1 MLGYV
6 LDGVEIH
13 ERQECV
19 ECAIAWKYHTGDHL
33 LPGDT
38 HEATFVLSCSAESAA
53 SMRISAAAHAASAQ
67 KPRSPLTAPAALPPP
82 VECPNGIQ
90 ALRHFLHHFELY
102 EHGRLFQNIL
112 YLRPYASASRTWLM
126 SSARMILQ
134 QARQP
139 ASAYADAAVERT
151 EELSGVSNSM

>member
-1 MLGYV
+1 MLGHV

-19 ECAIAWKYHTGDHL
+19 ECAIAWKYHTGHHL

-53 SMRISAAAHAASAQ
+53 SMRTSAAAHAAAAQ

-82 VECPNGIQ
+82 IECPNGIQ

-102 EHGRLFQNIL
+102 EHGCLFQNIL
-112 YLRPYASASRTWLM
+112 YLRPHASVSRTWLI
-126 SSARMILQ
+126 SSAPMILQ

-139 ASAYADAAVERT
+139 ASSYADATVERT
-151 EELSGVSNSM
+151 EEFSNVSTPM